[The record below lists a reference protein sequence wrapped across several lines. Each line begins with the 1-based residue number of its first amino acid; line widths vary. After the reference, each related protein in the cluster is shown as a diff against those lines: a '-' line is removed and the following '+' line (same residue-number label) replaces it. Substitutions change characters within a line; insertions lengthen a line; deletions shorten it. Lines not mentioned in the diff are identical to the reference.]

1 MFATTTRSTRGGDR
15 RDRRRR
21 RRRLG
26 RDDED
31 ENDGWD
37 PEAGAGTRT
46 RGGGVSTTRSNA
58 SMRSTTKATHATTN
72 ATMTVCSTA
81 RGFAVL
87 DGVANDAANE
97 RAREA
102 EGTTGT
108 TTEAVGTETTTTT
121 NARRSRRLEARAM
134 EGEDV
139 VMGDVVSTTRT
150 TRESERVRANELPR
164 DVVVE
169 IAARLDSE
177 RDLAACAATCSTFRR
192 ATRTESVW
200 RNLLAK
206 RLGAESTVVLPKR
219 LVGEVVDGSV
229 IASTRT
235 RATSSRVT
243 DSRAATPRWMGVYK
257 RWHRPESDAL
267 RWSTTTTESSLEPAE
282 TKYAARYLH
291 RCTAVGDRSKILFF
305 GGQGSGSDFYNDL
318 HLLDLDQPELRL
330 KQLYARSANEPP
342 FPRCSGTLTAMAVN
356 GVKNSEVVALFG
368 GSQGF
373 FEGFSNSLRILCA
386 DGNDGLRVSDAAVNG
401 SGLIWRQP
409 VVRANP
415 NNPGHAVPAA
425 RWGHSAVA
433 LDGKLILFGGS
444 NTTHCFNDTWSMEL
458 NVENDKLVATW
469 TLLLDGDKLP
479 APPARAGQT
488 ASLVGTSLYIFGGC
502 HISEVFNDVWK
513 LDLRP
518 ASGEL
523 RWERIIASGTPPA
536 PRVGHAAV
544 VLGDRIILCGGR
556 GSAQA
561 DSRGKYAS
569 DDDGLA
575 SMQGL
580 TFFQSGFAMLDTTA
594 RRWLPFQYPTM
605 EETDGDM
612 MCCDRIT
619 HVREHRTGHVM
630 MPARN
635 GCLLLIGGLGY
646 DGIFQN
652 DLSLVSLF

>member
-1 MFATTTRSTRGGDR
+1 
-15 RDRRRR
+15 
-21 RRRLG
+21 
-26 RDDED
+26 
-31 ENDGWD
+31 
-37 PEAGAGTRT
+37 
-46 RGGGVSTTRSNA
+46 
-58 SMRSTTKATHATTN
+58 
-72 ATMTVCSTA
+72 
-81 RGFAVL
+81 
-87 DGVANDAANE
+87 
-97 RAREA
+97 
-102 EGTTGT
+102 
-108 TTEAVGTETTTTT
+108 
-121 NARRSRRLEARAM
+121 M

-139 VMGDVVSTTRT
+139 VMDDVVSTTTT

-169 IAARLDSE
+169 IVARLDSE

-200 RNLLAK
+200 RNLLAN

-229 IASTRT
+229 IASTRA

-318 HLLDLDQPELRL
+318 HLLDLDQLELRL

-356 GVKNSEVVALFG
+356 GVKNSEVVVLFG

-488 ASLVGTSLYIFGGC
+488 ASLVGTSLFIFGGC

-523 RWERIIASGTPPA
+523 RWERIVASGTPPA

-556 GSAQA
+556 GSARA